1 MITSIGALAGSILLL
16 AGGRRY
22 EKLSALLLML
32 SLRETIGQ
40 HVFQHYWGT
49 ITSII
54 TLVLLLTLSI
64 TASWLTISL
73 ATSIIILSDMY
84 NLVLSWK
91 ELAALWLMLTLY
103 NYAYT
108 RTVTHQYLKVE
119 AALIAG
125 YALSLY
131 H

>member
-1 MITSIGALAGSILLL
+1 MITAIGALAGSILLL

-22 EKLSALLLML
+22 EKLSTLLIIL

-40 HVFQHYWGT
+40 QLFQHHWGT

-54 TLVLLLTLSI
+54 TLILVLILSI

-73 ATSIIILSDMY
+73 ATSTIILNDMY
-84 NLVLSWK
+84 SLVLPWQ
-91 ELAALWLMLTLY
+91 ELTVLWLMLTLY

-108 RTVTHQYLKVE
+108 RTVPHQYLKIE